1 MELGLKGKQVLI
13 TGASQGIGEGLAL
26 AFAAEGCELRLVAR
40 NVERLQAISQR
51 LRADFGVTVQTLAID
66 MCAAQAI
73 EQVAGFAK
81 GIDVLVNNAG
91 SIPGGNLWEVD
102 EVRWREGWE
111 LKVFGYINLTRS
123 VYADMRDRGTGV
135 ILNNIG
141 NGGENFDFDYIAGT
155 TGNAA
160 LMAFTRALGGKSLN
174 DGIRVVGVNPGPV
187 DTDRISNVLKARA
200 EKMFNDA
207 SRFTDLLENYPL
219 GRAATVAEIA
229 DLFVFLASSKSGYT
243 SGTIFTVDAGLTSK
257 RSIS

>member
-1 MELGLKGKQVLI
+1 MHDVY
-13 TGASQGIGEGLAL
+13 GI
-26 AFAAEGCELRLVAR
+26 
-40 NVERLQAISQR
+40 S
-51 LRADFGVTVQTLAID
+51 VQTLAID
-66 MCAAQAI
+66 LCAPKAI
-73 EQVAGFAK
+73 EEVARFADD
-81 GIDVLVNNAG
+81 IDVLVNNAG

-102 EVRWREGWE
+102 EASWRQGWE
-111 LKVFGYINLTRS
+111 LKVFGYINLTRL
-123 VYADMRDRGTGV
+123 VYGAMKTRGGGV

-187 DTDRISNVLKARA
+187 DTDRINKVLKARA
-200 EKMFNDA
+200 QTQFNDA
-207 SRFTDLLENYPL
+207 ARYTDLLENYPM

-229 DLFVFLASSKSGYT
+229 DLMVFLASARSAYT
-243 SGTIFTVDAGLTSK
+243 SGAIFTVDAGLTSK

>member
-1 MELGLKGKQVLI
+1 MELGLKGKKVLI

-26 AFAAEGCELRLVAR
+26 AFATEGCELKLVAR
-40 NVERLQAISQR
+40 NAERLQVIAER
-51 LRADFGVTVQTLAID
+51 MRDEFGVRVQTLAID
-66 MCAAQAI
+66 LCAPQAI
-73 EQVAGFAK
+73 EQVAGFADD
-81 GIDVLVNNAG
+81 IDVLVNNAG

-102 EVRWREGWE
+102 EARWRQGWE
-111 LKVFGYINLTRS
+111 LKVFGYINLTRL
-123 VYADMRDRGTGV
+123 VYAAMKARGGGV

-187 DTDRISNVLKARA
+187 DTDRINKVLKARA
-200 EKMFNDA
+200 EKLFNDA
-207 SRFTDLLENYPL
+207 GRYTDLLDNYPL
-219 GRAATVAEIA
+219 GRAASVAEVA
-229 DLFVFLASSKSGYT
+229 DLMVFLASEKSGYT